1 MNTNYFMTRKEKKK
15 KQKTGKLTM
24 EKGCERK

>member
-1 MNTNYFMTRKEKKK
+1 MNTNYFMTRKEKK